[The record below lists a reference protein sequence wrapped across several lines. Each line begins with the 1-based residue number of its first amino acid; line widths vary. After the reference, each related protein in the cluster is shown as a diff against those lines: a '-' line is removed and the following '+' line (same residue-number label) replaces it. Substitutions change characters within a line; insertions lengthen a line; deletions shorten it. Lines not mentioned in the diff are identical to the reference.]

1 MLQAEI
7 ELDECWV
14 RLGKESFG
22 RLAVATDSG
31 VDIFPINFIVHD
43 RALFFRTAA
52 GSKLVDLSVQSA
64 VAFEIDG
71 HDSNTRWSVVVKGEA
86 KRLYDD
92 AEIEAS
98 GVLSLHTASPTAK
111 WNFVRISPASVT
123 GRQFSL
129 LDGLSLPRAAHSL

>member
-22 RLAVATDSG
+22 RLALSTASG
-31 VDIFPINFIVHD
+31 VDIFPINYTVHKE
-43 RALFFRTAA
+43 ALFFRTAP
-52 GSKLVDLSVQSA
+52 GSKLVDLSLQAA

-71 HDSNTRWSVVVKGEA
+71 HDSNTRWSIVVKGQA
-86 KRLYDD
+86 RRLDSD

-98 GVLSLHTASPTAK
+98 GVLLLHTASAKAK
-111 WNFVRISPASVT
+111 WNFVRISPTSVT